1 MIFIR
6 NNSNNNKTKKN
17 DICFKLCN
25 NWLFFILLL
34 FFKHKNLYVNKIIN
48 FILLKLYIKIV
59 AELKRIKLTFLYF

>member
-1 MIFIR
+1 MIYVLNYAITGCFYFI
-6 NNSNNNKTKKN
+6 T
-17 DICFKLCN
+17 
-25 NWLFFILLL
+25 